1 MGISDEE
8 LSKKLNN
15 ILGLNETERILF
27 YSQIIQNN
35 YFNDSKT
42 EIKISNGGFYNS
54 DIVTENKSYVDKLTE
69 TYTECYKL
77 SYEKKI

>member
-54 DIVTENKSYVDKLTE
+54 DIVKVILEFCFIHFQTLCYIYSLTS
-69 TYTECYKL
+69 L
-77 SYEKKI
+77 H